1 MRPHHV
7 HVEHT
12 FTQPVERVFA
22 FLAEHENLGAIF
34 SPLRVERIADGQTER
49 NGVGSARR
57 LSMFGLLPFVET
69 VAAVVPNERIV
80 YNITKGGP
88 MKDHEGV
95 MTFSSRPGGGSHLDY
110 RIRFASAIPGLAAVV
125 ARAVKRSIVQG
136 LKKVDRVA

>member
-1 MRPHHV
+1 MRAHHV

-34 SPLRVERIADGQTER
+34 SPLRVERERDGQTER

-57 LSMFGLLPFVET
+57 LSFFGLMPFVET

-95 MTFSSRPGGGSHLDY
+95 MAFSTTPSGGSHLDY
-110 RIRFASAIPGLAAVV
+110 RIRFASAVPGLAAIVS
-125 ARAVKRSIVQG
+125 RAVKRSIVAG
-136 LKKVDRVA
+136 LKKVYKLA